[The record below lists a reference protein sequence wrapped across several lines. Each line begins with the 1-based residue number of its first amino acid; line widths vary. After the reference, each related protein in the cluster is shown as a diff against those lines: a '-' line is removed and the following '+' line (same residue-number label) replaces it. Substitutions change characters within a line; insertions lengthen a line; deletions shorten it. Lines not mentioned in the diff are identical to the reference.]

1 MGKPMS
7 RKRRGKGRG
16 GLGRVMAAV
25 ALAAVGLAMTRG
37 MNLMHLGA
45 FGPLVAI
52 LLWLFYT
59 GVIER
64 RRLGGFHYATAVV
77 TVLASGFLARQIAL
91 ENFRPLGRF
100 AAGSHGAAMVE
111 HLIGAALSLCW
122 GSRPASRSGGWRRPG
137 VGTSRRSS
145 GGRSSGR
152 SSRSRSCLPSST
164 KSRWRIRTPATASRP
179 WASSRPGSRSEG
191 SSKHF
196 GRDRCGMILALASR
210 LASEAVVLSAH
221 LRSPPRIAPRNSP
234 ALPRPSSTSRDA
246 LVRSRASGRIRRG
259 EEEHTEKL

>member
-1 MGKPMS
+1 
-7 RKRRGKGRG
+7 
-16 GLGRVMAAV
+16 MAAV
-25 ALAAVGLAMTRG
+25 ALAAVGLALTRG

-111 HLIGAALSLCW
+111 HLIGAALSLSL
-122 GSRPASRSGGWRRPG
+122 GLAAGVAVRRLEEARGW
-137 VGTSRRSS
+137 
-145 GGRSSGR
+145 
-152 SSRSRSCLPSST
+152 
-164 KSRWRIRTPATASRP
+164 
-179 WASSRPGSRSEG
+179 
-191 SSKHF
+191 
-196 GRDRCGMILALASR
+196 DLAPFFR
-210 LASEAVVLSAH
+210 GAVVGSFLAVPIVLAFLDQESLANPNSGAR
-221 LRSPPRIAPRNSP
+221 LIALGIIAAGFAIGGIVETFRS
-234 ALPRPSSTSRDA
+234 
-246 LVRSRASGRIRRG
+246 
-259 EEEHTEKL
+259 